1 MTHIGSCSWLAC
13 AEVSRRNLHLWV
25 YEVNGLLPCL
35 NGQRPATLA
44 AAGMSWA
51 WPSSTLPAWCPTAC
65 WSSFPPTAA
74 CRQAGT
80 ENFSHELI
88 ISSITFLSLCVHHQ
102 PRGPATGHCCPLCG
116 PPAAPAPCRAASTAG
131 SSSRAPRRRASGSGS
146 ASTRRRW
153 WSRAP
158 RTSSGR
164 RWTTSGPS
172 WTAPSPKAPSSSLSC
187 GEAGLYSQ
195 WPENGKKRGSSS
207 AVPGGGA
214 CAAASAAGRA
224 KPRGWSGF
232 VLGRYAAERTRSIP
246 CLAAPSPPAAGARP
260 ARAWTSATAAPGR

>member
-1 MTHIGSCSWLAC
+1 
-13 AEVSRRNLHLWV
+13 
-25 YEVNGLLPCL
+25 
-35 NGQRPATLA
+35 
-44 AAGMSWA
+44 MSWA

-207 AVPGGGA
+207 AVPGGGVLVLLLPLPA
-214 CAAASAAGRA
+214 GPNPVVGRVLYWAAMRQKEPGASPALLPPPPLLQGQGQRGPGLQRPLRPGGDHHGHPLRHQDGSAG
-224 KPRGWSGF
+224 
-232 VLGRYAAERTRSIP
+232 AAE
-246 CLAAPSPPAAGARP
+246 AGGAQ
-260 ARAWTSATAAPGR
+260 